1 MAIVA
6 SLVDQ
11 PSKLLLASKLPN
23 LPKKQTNKPPNEEV
37 TVGSWNALGTVYTES
52 GYCKSLH
59 VRSRLLGRDGFDL
72 EAQHPFFFFVKR
84 RLSIQIIRYSYAL
97 KHQYKY
103 LYPYLILF

>member
-72 EAQHPFFFFVKR
+72 EAQHPFFFGETEAQHPNYPIFLCAKT
-84 RLSIQIIRYSYAL
+84 SI
-97 KHQYKY
+97 
-103 LYPYLILF
+103 